1 MITHN
6 NLGKPIHSTDEG
18 ILNFHQWFDNSKL
31 TDEQGRPKVF
41 YHGTWN
47 NKINSFKP
55 TASKRTGFMG
65 SNREVISPVHFFT
78 EDRDMAWDFANNR
91 AEDKKYNGTREE
103 KDIVKPTVIPV
114 YLKAHSILDLTKSD
128 STSKL
133 KKLGITLDDNTLS
146 DKYLML
152 DNAEHVDKI
161 KKHYDAVLLK
171 ENIKKGGRSIAILH
185 SNNIKHINNKGG
197 FNSSNMLY
205 ESVIKV
211 GNIEKEVVHQPN
223 FSYSYDENDNK
234 QYNELVNVN
243 VNKFDELFKKSDY
256 YIGHQGKGQIKN
268 RYENFGHWF
277 NLSKDSLHAPY
288 VSFNDKEPEF
298 TNGRHRYAWL
308 RDNGVKTI
316 PMTMNKVDKEK
327 AIKFGLVD

>member
-1 MITHN
+1 MKNIIQSLFESSDMISIDGIMHHRN
-6 NLGKPIHSTDEG
+6 NSLGEPIHSTDEG
-18 ILNFHQWFDNSKL
+18 IKNFYRWFKGSTAIDELGRPLVLFHGSPHEFDEFNSSRFGSHDAGWLGKGHYFTNDESYASSYGGHKPYYVNVKNPLKLNEYGYSFNPTRLHNEYNVKNSTMLTNKLIEKGHDAVHLSYKDDDDSDFHEINVFSPSQIKIADGSNHTFHSNSKL
-31 TDEQGRPKVF
+31 
-41 YHGTWN
+41 H
-47 NKINSFKP
+47 
-55 TASKRTGFMG
+55 
-65 SNREVISPVHFFT
+65 
-78 EDRDMAWDFANNR
+78 
-91 AEDKKYNGTREE
+91 
-103 KDIVKPTVIPV
+103 
-114 YLKAHSILDLTKSD
+114 
-128 STSKL
+128 
-133 KKLGITLDDNTLS
+133 
-146 DKYLML
+146 
-152 DNAEHVDKI
+152 
-161 KKHYDAVLLK
+161 
-171 ENIKKGGRSIAILH
+171 
-185 SNNIKHINNKGG
+185 
-197 FNSSNMLY
+197 

-256 YIGHQGKGQIKN
+256 YIGHLGKGQIKN

-277 NLSKDSLHAPY
+277 NHSKDALHAPY

-327 AIKFGLVD
+327 AIKFGLVDY